1 MRDSTPQGVTPGSP
15 DSLEGRNSVCTCLNG
30 ASEESIGIYAKSRCQ
45 WSGCSIELVAR
56 TSNLWPFEAAGA
68 LGTAAA
74 AKAPKGSGGLP
85 KQSVSWK
92 SHRGPAQGGL
102 PKTPESTI
110 GEEWSPSPL
119 PSVPVSDQESPKGCG

>member
-1 MRDSTPQGVTPGSP
+1 MEW
-15 DSLEGRNSVCTCLNG
+15 SLDKNR
-30 ASEESIGIYAKSRCQ
+30 
-45 WSGCSIELVAR
+45 AR
-56 TSNLWPFEAAGA
+56 TREIWPSEAAGA

-74 AKAPKGSGGLP
+74 AKAPRGSGGLP

-119 PSVPVSDQESPKGCG
+119 PSVPVSDQGVPRGVASVGASPWGLSHSREPV

>member
-1 MRDSTPQGVTPGSP
+1 MTPGSP
-15 DSLEGRNSVCTCLNG
+15 ESLEGRNSASTCPNG
-30 ASEESIGIYAKSRCQ
+30 TSEESISIYSKSRCH
-45 WSGCSIELVAR
+45 WSGRSIKKRAQTREIWL
-56 TSNLWPFEAAGA
+56 SEPAGA
-68 LGTAAA
+68 LGTTAV
-74 AKAPKGSGGLP
+74 AKAPRGSGGLP

-92 SHRGPAQGGL
+92 SHRGPARGGL

>member
-1 MRDSTPQGVTPGSP
+1 MEW
-15 DSLEGRNSVCTCLNG
+15 SLDKNKAWTRE
-30 ASEESIGIYAKSRCQ
+30 I
-45 WSGCSIELVAR
+45 
-56 TSNLWPFEAAGA
+56 WPSEAAGA

-74 AKAPKGSGGLP
+74 AKAPRGSGGLP